1 MGLMWFVI
9 TIMWMECEPE
19 PAHLFGM
26 VPHDITKIADPEL
39 LLGQKAKGRNN
50 VDLIAEAVR
59 LKFSEL
65 ELLELRRLYQE
76 AQTMAPLETMPAK
89 KPETPPKE
97 D

>member
-1 MGLMWFVI
+1 
-9 TIMWMECEPE
+9 MWMECEPE
-19 PAHLFGM
+19 PAHLYAM
-26 VPHDITKIADPEL
+26 SSHHITKIADPEL

-50 VDLIAEAVR
+50 VDLLAEAVR

-76 AQTMAPLETMPAK
+76 AQTSAPPETMPVK
-89 KPETPPKE
+89 KPKILPKE

>member
-1 MGLMWFVI
+1 MSSHHI
-9 TIMWMECEPE
+9 S
-19 PAHLFGM
+19 
-26 VPHDITKIADPEL
+26 KIADPEL

-50 VDLIAEAVR
+50 VDLLAEAVR

-76 AQTMAPLETMPAK
+76 AQTPTPSETIPK
-89 KPETPPKE
+89 SPPKA